1 MLRAAVNSPVETS
14 TGIVQ
19 WLPRCALGWLL
30 VAQFALIA
38 PHLSRLPPWVIG
50 IWLLAAA
57 WRVMMLR
64 GRWGLP
70 SWWLK
75 HLMLLL
81 AVVGV
86 RLHYGSFI
94 GLEPTVAL
102 LISAFCLKLFEARQR
117 RDAYLLLFLG
127 FFVAATQFLF
137 DQSLLSA
144 LYMLLPVLLLVAALE
159 ALHRSDRDGCSLA
172 PLRSALLLSAQALPL
187 MVLLFLVMPRFAPLW
202 QVPMARDSART
213 GMSEQMGPGDI
224 ANLSQSA
231 ELAFRAVFDGSVPP
245 ASALYWRGL
254 VLDQFDGRHWR
265 QGRFSDAPRA
275 MIGEEPVRGA
285 VLDYQ
290 VFLEPTGQRWLFA
303 LERPFRIDQRTLLT
317 YDYRLIAFE
326 PLYAKFG
333 YRARALPEAVLDQHL
348 DARLRERNLQ
358 LPQGVNGEAAGNPRT
373 RAWVEGLRQQHRDD
387 AALVRALL
395 EHFRREP
402 FVYTLRPP
410 LLGSDAID
418 EFLFDT
424 RRGFCE
430 HYASAFTFAL
440 RAAGVP
446 ARAVIGY
453 QGGEVNPL
461 NGTVLVHQFD
471 AHAWSEVWLEGRGW
485 VRFDPTAAVAPQ
497 RIERGLEGAV
507 ASGEFLA
514 GSPLSANR
522 YRGIAAL
529 NRLRLQL
536 DQVNYQWTRLV
547 LNYRDDTQQQI
558 LQQLLGGLQPWRIA
572 VFLIG
577 GGLLLFGA
585 VALLLFWRQRPPPL
599 PPAQRLYQ
607 KLCRRLARL
616 GYPRP
621 VGMAPGDHARW
632 VVAQR
637 PDWSWLV
644 EATRCFEALSYR
656 RLDETQRRALLR
668 RLRRLVKSSPS
679 Q

>member
-1 MLRAAVNSPVETS
+1 VLRAIGKYREPV
-14 TGIVQ
+14 TGAAQ

-30 VAQFALIA
+30 VAQFALIV
-38 PHLSRLPPWVIG
+38 PHLPRLPPWVIG

-70 SWWLK
+70 SRWLK

-86 RLHYGSFI
+86 RLHFGSFV

-102 LISAFCLKLFEARQR
+102 LISAFCLKLFEASRR

-137 DQSLLSA
+137 DQSLFSA
-144 LYMLLPVLLLVAALE
+144 LYMVLPVLLLVAALE
-159 ALHRSDRDGCSLA
+159 ALQRSDRDDCSLA

-213 GMSEQMGPGDI
+213 GMSEEMGPGDI

-231 ELAFRAVFDGSVPP
+231 GLAFRAVFDAAVPP
-245 ASALYWRGL
+245 PAMLYWRGL

-265 QGRFSDAPRA
+265 PGRFSDTPRTL
-275 MIGEEPVRGA
+275 IGEERPRGVA
-285 VLDYQ
+285 LDYQ

-303 LERPFRIDQRTLLT
+303 LERPQRVDQRTLLT
-317 YDYRLIAFE
+317 YDYRLVAFD
-326 PLYAKFG
+326 PLYAKFA
-333 YRARALPEAVLDQHL
+333 YRARALPEAPLDLKL
-348 DARLRERNLQ
+348 DSRLVERNLQ
-358 LPQGVNGEAAGNPRT
+358 LPRGADGEVANNPRT
-373 RAWVEGLRQQHRDD
+373 RAWIDGLRLKHRDD
-387 AALVRALL
+387 AALVQALL
-395 EHFRREP
+395 DHFRREP

-410 LLGSDAID
+410 PLGADAVD

-446 ARAVIGY
+446 ARVVVGY

-497 RIERGLEGAV
+497 RIERGLESAV

-514 GSPLSANR
+514 DSPLSVSR
-522 YRGIAAL
+522 YRGVAVL

-536 DQVNYQWTRLV
+536 DQINYQWTRLV
-547 LNYRDDTQQQI
+547 LNYRDDTQQQF

-572 VFLIG
+572 AFLVG
-577 GGLLLFGA
+577 GGLLLFGT
-585 VALLLFWRQRPPPL
+585 VALLLFWRRRPPPL

-607 KLCRRLARL
+607 QLCRRLARL

-621 VGMAPGDHARW
+621 AGMAPGDYARHVAAQQPQLAW
-632 VVAQR
+632 VA
-637 PDWSWLV
+637 

-656 RLDETQRRALLR
+656 PLSEAQRRALLK
-668 RLRRLVKSSPS
+668 RLRRLVRTSSL
-679 Q
+679 